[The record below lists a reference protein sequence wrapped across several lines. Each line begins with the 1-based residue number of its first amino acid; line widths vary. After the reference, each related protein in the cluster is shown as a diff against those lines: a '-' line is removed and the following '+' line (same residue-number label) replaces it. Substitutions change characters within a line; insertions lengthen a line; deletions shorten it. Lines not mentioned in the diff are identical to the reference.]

1 MAAPAQRPTPPVQT
15 STATGPHPPARGG
28 YYDPSRSIWVPG
40 PRPKTMP
47 PGPPPLSRPP
57 KPAAP
62 AKGGGKTTVAVGKPV
77 SITSGPP
84 KPPPLTDE
92 QQIAAWVAAAQLPQM
107 QAIQAAQAA
116 SQAQY
121 AQQVESTK
129 GYYQA
134 LASLMSGIGDQTR
147 AGYSQAAGAD
157 AAFGKGFS
165 DGMAQIQAQ
174 GGAQTSNLL
183 GVAGA
188 PAAQTAQ
195 ATADLGGTGATNALY
210 AVGGYIPATTMEREG
225 AAYGAAAD
233 LLPLKEAGVGANTIQ
248 NLLAQ
253 QRADNAKFAQQYSDL
268 AAQVPGLSLQYGSQL
283 ATQKA
288 TAARDLFNR
297 KVAAQRVADAELN
310 AAALQ
315 RDRANQLAW
324 TKWYGTKRTKLD
336 NARYQSQLAQ
346 NDRQYKLAVHKYNSS
361 VAEANR
367 RAGIAQQNADT
378 AQTRAQTAATGK
390 KGQTGTGGQKLP
402 SSKDISKIIL
412 HWYQGTRS
420 SQRVA
425 VPDPKK
431 PGQQAT
437 DKAGNLL
444 WKTVYGSV
452 NNVPYMSAYK
462 QLLDQYGYSDQQ
474 ARKLLN
480 AVYRRGDYGRG
491 WLTNAE
497 QAALQK
503 AGVSTVTGK
512 VDVKSGGKDLGS
524 RGYINSNQVKA
535 LKKAGKPPAGFWYT
549 WVDPNNANHKMTVYA
564 IKPTYQ

>member
-1 MAAPAQRPTPPVQT
+1 MAAPAMRPSTPVQT
-15 STATGPHPPARGG
+15 STATGPHPPIRTPPVVREKGG
-28 YYDPSRSIWVPG
+28 YYSPQRSVFVSTV
-40 PRPKTMP
+40 KP
-47 PGPPPLSRPP
+47 PATP

-62 AKGGGKTTVAVGKPV
+62 AKGGGRTTVAVGNPG
-77 SITSGPP
+77 STTSGAP

-92 QQIAAWVAAAQLPQM
+92 QQIEAWVRAAQLPQM
-107 QAIQAAQAA
+107 QAIQNAQAA

-225 AAYGAAAD
+225 AAFGAAAD

-253 QRADNAKFAQQYSDL
+253 QRVDNAKFAQQFSDL
-268 AAQVPGLSLQYGSQL
+268 AAQVPGLSLQYGQQL

-288 TAARDLFNR
+288 TAARDAFNQ
-297 KVAAQRVADAELN
+297 KIAVQKLADAELN

-336 NARYQSQLAQ
+336 NAKYQSQLAQ
-346 NDRQYKLAVHKYNSS
+346 NDRQYKLAVDKYNSS

-367 RAGIAQQNADT
+367 RAGIAQQNANT
-378 AQTRAQTAATGK
+378 AQTRAQTAAASK

-402 SSKDISKIIL
+402 SSKDINKIIL
-412 HWYQGTRS
+412 GWYQGKRT
-420 SQRVA
+420 SQRV
-425 VPDPKK
+425 PL
-431 PGQQAT
+431 T
-437 DKAGNLL
+437 DASGKQRTSKAGQPL
-444 WKTVYGSV
+444 WQTKYGTV
-452 NNVPYMSAYK
+452 NNVPYMSAYR

-480 AVYRRGDYGRG
+480 AVYRRGDYGRA

-503 AGVSTVTGK
+503 AGVSTDTGN
-512 VDVKSGGKDLGS
+512 VDVKTGGGKDLGS

-564 IKPTYQ
+564 IKP